1 MITSLPSEYDESE
14 ALEAETC
21 TAELLSS
28 RNSFGKNPFQPNST
42 LDLLEFHDWLIADLS
57 DDFVQGE

>member
-1 MITSLPSEYDESE
+1 MISRLASEYDESE

-28 RNSFGKNPFQPNST
+28 RNSFGPFQPNST
-42 LDLLEFHDWLIADLS
+42 LDLLEFQDWLIADLS

>member
-1 MITSLPSEYDESE
+1 MISSLASEYDESE

-21 TAELLSS
+21 SAELLTG
-28 RNSFGKNPFQPNST
+28 RNSFGINPFQPNFT
-42 LDLLEFHDWLIADLS
+42 RALLEFHDWLIADLS